1 MNFTN
6 TFFSDVV
13 HLLYPHVCA
22 GCGSDVI
29 SRHHVICLECIADMP
44 VTGFCFHKQN
54 PVEKIFR
61 GRLTLSNAS
70 AHVYFTK
77 DSAVQNMLHR
87 LKYSGMKE
95 IGIFMGQLMAGNLKR
110 STLYQ
115 DVDAVVPLPLNAR
128 KQKTRGYNQAAL
140 IAEGIGTALN
150 IPVLNNVVARKKYTE
165 TQTHKSRAER
175 WNNIEGKFAVVDAGG
190 LKDMHVL
197 LVDDVITT
205 GATLESCGMELLKT
219 AGLRLSIA
227 AFAYTAL

>member
-6 TFFSDVV
+6 TFFNDVV

-29 SRHHVICLECIADMP
+29 SRGQVICFECTSGMP
-44 VTGFCFHKQN
+44 VTGFCFHEQN

-61 GRLTLSNAS
+61 GRLLLANAS
-70 AHVYFTK
+70 AQVYFTK
-77 DSAVQNMLHR
+77 DSPVQNMLHR
-87 LKYSGMKE
+87 LKYGGLKQ
-95 IGIFMGQLMAGNLKR
+95 IGILMGRLTGEDLKR
-110 STLYQ
+110 SGLYN
-115 DVDAVVPLPLNAR
+115 DVDAVVPLPLNVR
-128 KQKTRGYNQAAL
+128 KQKTRGFNQAAL
-140 IAEGIGTALN
+140 IAEGIGSALN
-150 IPVLNNVVARKKYTE
+150 IPVLNDVVARKKYTE

-175 WNNIEGKFAVVDAGG
+175 WNNIEGKFEVVNAGE
-190 LKDMHVL
+190 LMDKHVL